1 MTANQPAQEGLSRE
15 QYAAIAAFRFQ
26 LRRFLAFSE
35 AAALAAGVPTQ
46 QHQALLSVAGYMAS
60 EPPTVGVLA
69 EQLLVAPHT
78 AAELVSRMVE
88 AGLLTKTRSTQD
100 RRRMELALTPKA
112 EVLLGEL
119 TAAHLEE
126 LRTMEPAL
134 IRALGRLSR
143 SPPPASSA
151 EEHRRD
157 CHRAANQG
165 GA

>member
-1 MTANQPAQEGLSRE
+1 MAANQPALEGMTRE

-26 LRRFLAFSE
+26 LRRFLVFSE
-35 AAALAAGVPTQ
+35 AAALSAGVPPQ
-46 QHQALLSVAGYMAS
+46 QHQALLAVAGYMGL
-60 EPPTVGVLA
+60 EPPTVGMIA
-69 EQLLVAPHT
+69 DQLLIAPHT

-88 AGLLTKTRSTQD
+88 AGLLTKTRGTQD

-112 EVLLGEL
+112 EILLGEL

-143 SPPPASSA
+143 SPTSS
-151 EEHRRD
+151 
-157 CHRAANQG
+157 
-165 GA
+165 

>member
-1 MTANQPAQEGLSRE
+1 MSGNQPVREGLSRE
-15 QYAAIAAFRFQ
+15 QYTAIAAFRFQ

-35 AAALAAGVPTQ
+35 AAAHAAGVPPQ
-46 QHQALLSVAGYMAS
+46 QHQALLSLAGHMGP

-78 AAELVSRMVE
+78 AAELVMRMVE
-88 AGLLTKTRSTQD
+88 AGLLTKTRGKQD

-143 SPPPASSA
+143 ATPSA
-151 EEHRRD
+151 
-157 CHRAANQG
+157 A
-165 GA
+165 

>member
-1 MTANQPAQEGLSRE
+1 
-15 QYAAIAAFRFQ
+15 
-26 LRRFLAFSE
+26 
-35 AAALAAGVPTQ
+35 
-46 QHQALLSVAGYMAS
+46 LLSLAGHMGP

-78 AAELVSRMVE
+78 AAELVMRMVE
-88 AGLLTKTRSTQD
+88 AGLLTKTRGKQD

-143 SPPPASSA
+143 ATPSA
-151 EEHRRD
+151 
-157 CHRAANQG
+157 A
-165 GA
+165 